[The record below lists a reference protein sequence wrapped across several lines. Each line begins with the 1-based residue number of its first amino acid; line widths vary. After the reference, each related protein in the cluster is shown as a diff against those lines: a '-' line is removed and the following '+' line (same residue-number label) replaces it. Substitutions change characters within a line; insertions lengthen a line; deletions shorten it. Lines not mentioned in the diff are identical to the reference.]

1 VPDVTNRE
9 GNMRHLA
16 AFVGVVVVA
25 ALGAGASTAAPAE
38 QIHISI
44 NDTFVDDFWS
54 EQCGF
59 TVTFNFTADVHVTLV
74 RNQEGLIVREIDR
87 AGGGRITYS
96 SDNGS
101 FSFPAAPSQYD
112 YGSGAVIGS
121 SVVVSFPGLQGHVPG
136 LIATDAGLVRL
147 EGVVVSGF
155 DEFGIPELDFTNAEV
170 VVDVGNREGLESIRA
185 AICGALS

>member
-1 VPDVTNRE
+1 
-9 GNMRHLA
+9 MRHLA
-16 AFVGVVVVA
+16 AFVGAVVLA

-44 NDTFVDDFWS
+44 NDTFVSDFLG

-59 TVTFNFTADVHVTLV
+59 PVTINTTADLHVTLV
-74 RNQEGLIVREIDR
+74 RNQQGLIVREIDR
-87 AGGGRITYS
+87 AGGGRVTYS

-101 FSFPAAPSQYD
+101 FSFPAAPSQFD

-121 SVVVSFPGLQGHVPG
+121 SVVASFPGLQGHVPG
-136 LIATDAGLVRL
+136 RVASDAGLVRL
-147 EGVVVSGF
+147 EGIIVSGF

-170 VVDVGNREGLESIRA
+170 VVDVGNREDSESILA
-185 AICGALS
+185 AICGALSGT

>member
-1 VPDVTNRE
+1 
-9 GNMRHLA
+9 MRHLA

-59 TVTFNFTADVHVTLV
+59 TVTLNFTADVQVTLV
-74 RNQEGLIVREIDR
+74 RNQDGLIVREIDR

-101 FSFPAAPSQYD
+101 FSFPTAPSQFD

-121 SVVVSFPGLQGHVPG
+121 SVVVSFPGLQGHAPG
-136 LIATDAGLVRL
+136 FIASDAGLVRL
-147 EGVVVSGF
+147 EGVVVTGF
-155 DEFGIPELDFTNAEV
+155 DEFGIPELDFTNAEL
-170 VVDVGNREGLESIRA
+170 VVDVGNREGFERIRA